1 MATDDFVYLENGKDK
16 GDVQVCVQI
25 SEQNF
30 ELLMEAS
37 EKENLTLSEYLNEFM
52 TDELLN
58 YITRFFADGN
68 IIYLK

>member
-1 MATDDFVYLENGKDK
+1 MAIMDSCIPNDFVYLEVYSEKDK

-37 EKENLTLSEYLNEFM
+37 EKENLTLSEYLNQFM

-58 YITRFFADGN
+58 YITN
-68 IIYLK
+68 

>member
-1 MATDDFVYLENGKDK
+1 MAINLFGQKYMATDDFVYLENGKDK

-37 EKENLTLSEYLNEFM
+37 EKENLTLSEYLNQFM

-58 YITRFFADGN
+58 YITN
-68 IIYLK
+68 

>member
-58 YITRFFADGN
+58 YITRFFADGG

>member
-37 EKENLTLSEYLNEFM
+37 EKENLTLSEYLNHFM

-58 YITRFFADGN
+58 YITN
-68 IIYLK
+68 